1 MWRSVSVSTGKTRKP
16 YDQEIEEVV
25 MRSIYRESL
34 LKVLGLAN
42 MVELDT
48 MGAEAV
54 AMERSLRLLHRW
66 GVLHENPEETWR
78 REELVLEVEER
89 YRKWVDIWRI
99 LEEDDPLGP
108 RFSLEER

>member
-1 MWRSVSVSTGKTRKP
+1 MEGRDRGGAFLCQQVRQGNLTIKKLRK
-16 YDQEIEEVV
+16 IV
-25 MRSIYRESL
+25 MRPIYRESL

-42 MVELDT
+42 LVELDT

-78 REELVLEVEER
+78 RV
-89 YRKWVDIWRI
+89 
-99 LEEDDPLGP
+99 
-108 RFSLEER
+108 S